1 MKKVTKIVVKP
12 KDTKTVFMFFNFES
26 FDYARKKNTFGK
38 KYRVFVN
45 DSHSHEQK
53 NG

>member
-26 FDYARKKNTFGK
+26 FDYARMKNTFGS
-38 KYRVFVN
+38 KYRVFIN
-45 DSHSHEQK
+45 NSHPHEQK